1 MAIKKVIKRKVTP
14 LIKKVGKPVTV
25 GEAVRSFKTAQD
37 IHGDVMF
44 NGVPYTM
51 TSNKLNLE
59 NLWKEIGNIKENL
72 YVNTCKDTFE
82 KSSLE
87 KEPYTISQSQ
97 EERVVQEKPVQG
109 LYSKVEILLG
119 QVIFCKSGLWESIS
133 KSLNILNAI
142 GIEEIIIKKYY
153 AKYEEL
159 QEETFDKNSGSSLI
173 NLQKNIDIIS
183 NLIKLQNEINS
194 IIES

>member
-1 MAIKKVIKRKVTP
+1 M
-14 LIKKVGKPVTV
+14 
-25 GEAVRSFKTAQD
+25 
-37 IHGDVMF
+37 
-44 NGVPYTM
+44 
-51 TSNKLNLE
+51 
-59 NLWKEIGNIKENL
+59 
-72 YVNTCKDTFE
+72 
-82 KSSLE
+82 
-87 KEPYTISQSQ
+87 
-97 EERVVQEKPVQG
+97 
-109 LYSKVEILLG
+109 YSKVEILLG

-159 QEETFDKNSGSSLI
+159 QEERFDKNSGSSLI

>member
-1 MAIKKVIKRKVTP
+1 
-14 LIKKVGKPVTV
+14 
-25 GEAVRSFKTAQD
+25 
-37 IHGDVMF
+37 MF

-119 QVIFCKSGLWESIS
+119 QVIFVNQVYGNLLVK
-133 KSLNILNAI
+133 A
-142 GIEEIIIKKYY
+142 
-153 AKYEEL
+153 
-159 QEETFDKNSGSSLI
+159 LI
-173 NLQKNIDIIS
+173 F
-183 NLIKLQNEINS
+183 
-194 IIES
+194 